1 MSQDD
6 ANSQQIHNLLQ
17 QAKQGH
23 NAALEQLLHWSRE
36 FLRREA
42 RETLAPQLRVRVDE
56 SDLVQKVCLAAFQQF
71 GDFRGESEAEYIQWL
86 RRILQRDILEVVDRE
101 RHAAKRAVDREVPA
115 SEPLRKAI
123 GRQTSPSRRAMRQE
137 ERVLIQKAIDE
148 LPDDQRTVMRL
159 KHIDHVKLSE
169 IAARMGVTEDVV
181 TGLLYRGMK
190 QLKPILQKLGFEDS

>member
-1 MSQDD
+1 MSDGD
-6 ANSQQIHNLLQ
+6 RRSQEILNLLQ

-23 NAALEQLLHWSRE
+23 EAAFGELLQWSRD

-42 RETLAPQLRVRVDE
+42 RETLAPQLQVRVDE

-71 GDFRGESEAEYIQWL
+71 GDFRGDSEAEYVQWL
-86 RRILQRDILEVVDRE
+86 RRILQRDILEVLDRE
-101 RHAAKRAVDREVPA
+101 RHAAKRAVDREIPA

-123 GRQTSPSRRAMRQE
+123 GRQTSPSRRAMRRE
-137 ERVLIQKAIDE
+137 ERVLIQQAIEE
-148 LPDDQRTVMRL
+148 LPADQRAVMQL
-159 KHIDHVKLSE
+159 KHLENVKLSE
-169 IAARMGVTEDVV
+169 IAAQMGVTEDVV